1 MAKIIGQSTQDVMHK
16 VKIFEP
22 LSTNN
27 AMRARLRFTLFP
39 IILLKRSSLLCKLK
53 QEPTR

>member
-39 IILLKRSSLLCKLK
+39 IICT
-53 QEPTR
+53 ETV